1 MSDQAIL
8 DPLVQQE
15 IDTGNVI
22 TSDEDRKK
30 IVDYLTTELSEVFG
44 GSERQQMEQDW
55 QKWRRQREARP
66 EQRSKSFPWENAS
79 NAAVPLAMYNTQ
91 GIFALLKSS
100 IGAKKPM
107 WAVSALDKLDAP
119 GAEGLGQLLSALA
132 ESRYHLNVRGANNT
146 ILYEVASLGTQF
158 VKVHWVTDKWYFKRQ
173 GAGGTEAVE
182 KTARDCPVLTP
193 IMIEDF
199 GTRTNWPDLQRS
211 PWIAERSWLY
221 EHELRQRAKQGI
233 YFADG
238 VEKVIARGADD
249 IPEARIE
256 QMQRMGLDPRE
267 SGSYAIFETHV
278 FWDVDGDGVPED
290 VKLWIDLVTGE
301 ILRSEFND
309 LGARNIVRIPYVNRP
324 GQLYGIGVG
333 WMVEHLQDEI
343 DALHNMRIDGTMLS
357 MLQMYVTRRGGPVA
371 PNEEFRPLKN
381 IPVDN
386 PREDF
391 LPVKFPDIGY
401 GTIQAEMMAKEYAD
415 RVTGAADAMM
425 GYESRSTSARTTATG
440 TMFLAQQ
447 GSKMFSAIKETTEEA
462 YSEIGQLATY
472 LLVRYK
478 ERAKS
483 LLGLLP
489 VDKQAIVQQVLNL
502 NVEDIPSKF
511 RFRVQ
516 TADVEQSEDAR
527 RQSKLTLVQL
537 YTMYGKEIFQIVPM
551 IYNEQVPP
559 PIKEIATKFFIGATK
574 LMDDIFQ
581 AFGTRETDDYLPYIR
596 DIEMMVQAIEA
607 QKDLRIQGGGGG
619 RGISQAST
627 QMASG
632 TVATRSVEG
641 PYGGSGGAPAGGVA
655 QAGPGG
661 GGLEAEGI

>member
-1 MSDQAIL
+1 MSDQTQN
-8 DPLVQQE
+8 PLIALE
-15 IDTGNVI
+15 TETGNVI
-22 TSDEDRKK
+22 SSEEDRKK
-30 IVDYLTTELSEVFG
+30 IVDYLTTEITEVFG
-44 GSERQQMEQDW
+44 GKERQQMEQDW

-79 NAAVPLAMYNTQ
+79 NAAVPMAMSNTQ

-107 WAVSALDKLDAP
+107 WAVTSLDKADAAS
-119 GAEGLGQLLSALA
+119 AEGLGALLSALA
-132 ESRYHLNVRGANNT
+132 ESKYHLNVRGANNT

-158 VKVHWVTDKWYFKRQ
+158 VKVPWVVDRWYFKR
-173 GAGGTEAVE
+173 ASGGGAVE
-182 KTARDCPVLTP
+182 AIEKISKDCPVIVP
-193 IMIEDF
+193 IAIEDF
-199 GTRTNWPDLQRS
+199 GTRVNWPDIQRA
-211 PWIAERSWLY
+211 PWIAERSWLF
-221 EHELRQRAKQGI
+221 EHELQQRAAQGI
-233 YFADG
+233 YFADS
-238 VEKVIARGADD
+238 VEKVLARTADE
-249 IPEARIE
+249 IPEAKLATME
-256 QMQRMGLDPRE
+256 RMGLDPGE
-267 SGSYAIFETHV
+267 TGSYAIFECHL

-290 VKLWIDLVTGE
+290 IKVWLDVLTGE
-301 ILRSEFND
+301 ILRSEYND
-309 LGARNIVRIPYVNRP
+309 LGVRNIVRIPYVNRP

-381 IPVDN
+381 IQVDN

-425 GYESRSTSARTTATG
+425 GYESRATSARTTAAG

-447 GSKMFSAIKETTEEA
+447 GSKMFAAIKEVTEEA
-462 YSEIGQLATY
+462 YSEIGQLVTY
-472 LLVRYK
+472 QLVRNK
-478 ERAKS
+478 ERTKG

-489 VDKQAIVQQVLNL
+489 LDKQAVVQQVLAM
-502 NVEDIPSKF
+502 NVEDIPSRF

-516 TADVEQSEDAR
+516 TADVEQSEEAK

-537 YTMYGKEIFQIVPM
+537 YTMYGREIFQIVPM

-559 PIKEIATKFFIGATK
+559 PIKEVATKFFIGATK
-574 LMDDIFQ
+574 LMEDIFQ
-581 AFGTRETDDYLPYIR
+581 SFGTRETDDYLPYIR

-607 QKDLRIQGGGGG
+607 QKDLKLQGGSSG
-619 RGISQAST
+619 RAISQPV
-627 QMASG
+627 ASG
-632 TVATRSVEG
+632 AVATQGPEG
-641 PYGGSGGAPAGGVA
+641 PYGGAAGNAATGPDRTSTQGSQVQGAE
-655 QAGPGG
+655 
-661 GGLEAEGI
+661 L